1 MGKCTG
7 LLRNNL
13 PLAKLHIIN
22 SIIILSVLMQ
32 KLLDYVSFNF
42 IWYQGPPGASEGR
55 TRKKGDGLRVGHEK
69 KSDGFRVGHNFKSD
83 VPRVGTYFQSDV
95 PGGLSEVSPS
105 GSISLLH
112 HNIRICRNHKRFSVF
127 PALSDLEE
135 L

>member
-1 MGKCTG
+1 MILWD
-7 LLRNNL
+7 LLRR
-13 PLAKLHIIN
+13 
-22 SIIILSVLMQ
+22 SRRS
-32 KLLDYVSFNF
+32 
-42 IWYQGPPGASEGR
+42 
-55 TRKKGDGLRVGHEK
+55 
-69 KSDGFRVGHNFKSD
+69 KSDVFRVGRNLKSD
-83 VPRVGTYFQSDV
+83 VPRVGTYFPSDV